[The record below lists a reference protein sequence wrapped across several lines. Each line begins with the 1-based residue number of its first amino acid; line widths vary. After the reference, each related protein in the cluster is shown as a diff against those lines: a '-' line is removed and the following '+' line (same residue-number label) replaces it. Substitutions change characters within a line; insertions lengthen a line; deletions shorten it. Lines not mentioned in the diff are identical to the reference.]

1 MVLVVVV
8 AAAEAAEAAAVVW
21 REECGGR
28 WRRTGEMSVDMGVKE
43 SLAILVVK
51 WELVEGWTV
60 WCAIQRSRCHWM
72 EQNIQIDWLRL

>member
-1 MVLVVVV
+1 
-8 AAAEAAEAAAVVW
+8 
-21 REECGGR
+21 
-28 WRRTGEMSVDMGVKE
+28 MSVDMGVKE